1 MQDADLLQ
9 MNADPEIVS
18 LRVQI
23 HRFGVVL
30 GAVDMAT
37 LTIDNECQAL
47 REDYCIAAQI
57 ILVGDA

>member
-1 MQDADLLQ
+1 

-37 LTIDNECQAL
+37 LTIDNGCQAL